1 MYGTKLHFLKAMLLV
16 VILLVLGH
24 SRCMLSQ
31 EECGEGEVAAQPH
44 AAQIPHCVARS
55 QDGQTQSHEDAAQH
69 EDRKHEERLHRT
81 QDLAM
86 KTRTS

>member
-55 QDGQTQSHEDAAQH
+55 QHGQTQSHEDAAQH

-86 KTRTS
+86 KTQTS